1 VKQTIRYFTI
11 TLAVC
16 MILASTVSAGEL
28 ENSLLT
34 ETNVGSNPA
43 KIREL
48 IEKGANVNAR
58 ESYLGQTALIHA
70 SMNRNKGLNE
80 VVRFLI
86 EKGAD
91 VNAYDKNGKTPLIV
105 AAEYGLRDNVQTLI
119 EKGADVSAKTNDGVR
134 ALTYAAMYGHTDVVR
149 LLIKNGANVNAKDG
163 MNQTA
168 LSMARFMKNQK
179 DTSEGHKKALNDI
192 IGILE
197 QAGAR

>member
-1 VKQTIRYFTI
+1 MKQIIRCLVLALQLCLI
-11 TLAVC
+11 TAFF
-16 MILASTVSAGEL
+16 VSAGEL

-43 KIREL
+43 KIKEL
-48 IEKGANVNAR
+48 VEKGANVNAR
-58 ESYLGQTALIHA
+58 EGYLGHTALIHA
-70 SMNRNKGLNE
+70 STNKNKGFSE

-91 VNAYDKNGKTPLIV
+91 VNAFDKNGYTPLIS
-105 AAEYGLRDNVQTLI
+105 AAMYGLLDSVQTLI
-119 EKGADVSAKTNDGVR
+119 EKGADVNARNNDGVR

-149 LLIKNGANVNAKDG
+149 LLIKNGANVSAKDD

-168 LSMARFMKNQK
+168 LSMSQFMKNQK